1 MSDMVYSMTAYANK
15 NVSLPGGFIARWE
28 IRSTNHRYLEV
39 SFKLPP
45 LLGDLEYRLRENLRK
60 IIARGKVDCFLKLD
74 AVENNKRE
82 LNIDFNL
89 VEQLVVASQKISA
102 RFPVN
107 ADVAVFDILRMPSV
121 VCFPETDLSALEIS
135 LQESFLTA
143 LQDLT
148 ETRAREGKKLGSY
161 IEERLVKIREQLKSI
176 MNRLPEIEKATRVKF
191 YEKINDLQIETDKS
205 RFDQVVANLIQK
217 MDISEELVR
226 LTAHLIEV
234 GRVLKDEKVMGRRL
248 DFLMQELNRESNTVG
263 SKAIDTLTVQD
274 AITFK
279 VLIEEMREQIQN
291 IE

>member
-1 MSDMVYSMTAYANK
+1 MVYSMTAYASK

-45 LLGDLEYRLRENLRK
+45 LQGDLEYRLRENLRK
-60 IIARGKVDCFLKLD
+60 IITRGKVDCFLKLD

-121 VCFPETDLSALEIS
+121 VCLPETDLSGLEIS

-148 ETRAREGKKLGSY
+148 ETRAREGEKLGGY
-161 IEERLVKIREQLKSI
+161 IEERLVKMRERLKSI
-176 MNRLPEIEKATRVKF
+176 TNRLPEIEKATRIKF
-191 YEKINDLQIETDKS
+191 YEKVNDLQIETDKS

-217 MDISEELVR
+217 MDISEELDR
-226 LTAHLIEV
+226 LTAHLTEV
-234 GRVLKDEKVMGRRL
+234 ERVLKDEKVMGRRL

>member
-1 MSDMVYSMTAYANK
+1 MVYSMTAYASK
-15 NVSLPGGFIARWE
+15 NVSLPGGFIAHWE

-45 LLGDLEYRLRENLRK
+45 LQGDLEYRLRENLRK

-107 ADVAVFDILRMPSV
+107 ADIAVFDILRMPSV
-121 VCFPETDLSALEIS
+121 VCLPEADLSALEIS
-135 LQESFLTA
+135 LQASFLTA
-143 LQDLT
+143 MQDLA
-148 ETRAREGKKLGSY
+148 ETRAREGEKLGGY
-161 IEERLVKIREQLKSI
+161 IEERLVKMHERLNSI
-176 MNRLPEIEKATRVKF
+176 KGRLPEIEKITRLKF
-191 YEKINDLQIETDKS
+191 YEKVNDLQIETDKS
-205 RFDQVVANLIQK
+205 RFDQAVANLIQK
-217 MDISEELVR
+217 TDISEELDR

-234 GRVLKDEKVMGRRL
+234 ERVLKDEKVMGRRL

>member
-1 MSDMVYSMTAYANK
+1 MVYSMTAYASK
-15 NVSLPGGFIARWE
+15 NVSLPSGFIARWE

-45 LLGDLEYRLRENLRK
+45 LQGDLEYRLRENLRK
-60 IIARGKVDCFLKLD
+60 IITRGKVDCFLKLD
-74 AVENNKRE
+74 AAENNKRD

-89 VEQLVVASQKISA
+89 VEQWVVASQKISA

-121 VCFPETDLSALEIS
+121 VSLPETDLSGLETS

-148 ETRAREGKKLGSY
+148 ETRAREGEKLGGY
-161 IEERLVKIREQLKSI
+161 IEERLVKMRERLHSI
-176 MNRLPEIEKATRVKF
+176 TNRLPEIEKATRIKF
-191 YEKINDLQIETDKS
+191 YEKVNDLQIETDKS

-217 MDISEELVR
+217 MDISEELDR
-226 LTAHLIEV
+226 LAAHLTEV
-234 GRVLKDEKVMGRRL
+234 ERVLKNEKVMGRRL
-248 DFLMQELNRESNTVG
+248 DFLMQELTREANTLG
-263 SKAIDTLTVQD
+263 SKSDTLVLSQH
-274 AITFK
+274 ALQMK
-279 VLIEEMREQIQN
+279 VLIDQMREQIQN

>member
-1 MSDMVYSMTAYANK
+1 MVYSMTAYASK

-45 LLGDLEYRLRENLRK
+45 LQGDLEYRLRENLRK
-60 IIARGKVDCFLKLD
+60 IITRGKVDCFLKLD
-74 AVENNKRE
+74 SAENNKRE

-89 VEQLVVASQKISA
+89 VEQLVAASQKISA

-107 ADVAVFDILRMPSV
+107 ADIAVFDILRMPSV
-121 VCFPETDLSALEIS
+121 VCLPETDLSVLEIS
-135 LQESFLTA
+135 LQESFMTA

-148 ETRAREGKKLGSY
+148 ETRAREGEKLRGY
-161 IEERLVKIREQLKSI
+161 IEQRLVKMRQKLESI
-176 MNRLPEIEKATRVKF
+176 KNRLPEIEKAMRLKF
-191 YEKINDLQIETDKS
+191 YEKVDELQIETDKS
-205 RFDQVVANLIQK
+205 RFDQVVGNLIQK
-217 MDISEELVR
+217 MDVSEEFDR
-226 LTAHLIEV
+226 LTAHLTEV
-234 GRVLKDEKVMGRRL
+234 ERVLKDEKVMGRRL

>member
-1 MSDMVYSMTAYANK
+1 MVYSMTAYANK
-15 NVSLPGGFIARWE
+15 NVLLPGGFMARWE
-28 IRSTNHRYLEV
+28 VKSTNHRYLEI

-45 LLGDLEYRLRENLRK
+45 LYGDLEYRLRDSLRK
-60 IIARGKVDCFLKLD
+60 MIARGKVECCLKLD
-74 AVENNKRE
+74 PVENNKTD

-107 ADVAVFDILRMPSV
+107 GDISVFDILRMPSV
-121 VCFPETDLSALEIS
+121 ICLPEINLSVLELS

-148 ETRAREGKKLGSY
+148 DTRAREGKKLGGY
-161 IEERLVKIREQLKSI
+161 LEERLVKMHQRLST
-176 MNRLPEIEKATRVKF
+176 MMSRLPEIEKAMRIKF
-191 YEKINDLQIETDKS
+191 YQRLNDLQIEADKS
-205 RFDQVVANLIQK
+205 RFDQVLANLIQK
-217 MDISEELVR
+217 MDISEELDR
-226 LTAHLIEV
+226 LMAHLTEV
-234 GRVLKDEKVMGRRL
+234 DRVLKDETVMGRRL
-248 DFLMQELNRESNTVG
+248 DFLMQELNREANTLG
-263 SKAIDTLTVQD
+263 SKAVDTSTVQD

>member
-1 MSDMVYSMTAYANK
+1 MVYSMTAYASK
-15 NVSLPGGFIARWE
+15 NVSLPSGFIARWE

-45 LLGDLEYRLRENLRK
+45 LQGNLEYRLRENLRK
-60 IIARGKVDCFLKLD
+60 IITRGKVDCFLKLD
-74 AVENNKRE
+74 ALENNKRE

-89 VEQLVVASQKISA
+89 VEQWVVASQKISA

-121 VCFPETDLSALEIS
+121 VSLPETDLSGLETS

-148 ETRAREGKKLGSY
+148 ETRAREGEKLGGY
-161 IEERLVKIREQLKSI
+161 IEERLVKMRERLHSI
-176 MNRLPEIEKATRVKF
+176 TNRLPEIEKATRIKF
-191 YEKINDLQIETDKS
+191 YEKVNDLQIETDKS

-217 MDISEELVR
+217 MDISEELDR
-226 LTAHLIEV
+226 LAAHLTEV
-234 GRVLKDEKVMGRRL
+234 ERVLKNEKVMGRRL

-274 AITFK
+274 AIAFK

>member
-1 MSDMVYSMTAYANK
+1 MVYSMTAYASK

-45 LLGDLEYRLRENLRK
+45 LQGDLEYRLRENLRK
-60 IIARGKVDCFLKLD
+60 IITRGKVDCFLKLD
-74 AVENNKRE
+74 AIENNKRE

-107 ADVAVFDILRMPSV
+107 ADIAVFDILRMPSV
-121 VCFPETDLSALEIS
+121 VCLPEADLSALEIS
-135 LQESFLTA
+135 LQASFLTA
-143 LQDLT
+143 MQDLA
-148 ETRAREGKKLGSY
+148 ETRAREGEKLGGY
-161 IEERLVKIREQLKSI
+161 IEERLVKMHERLNSI
-176 MNRLPEIEKATRVKF
+176 KGRLPEIEKITRLKF
-191 YEKINDLQIETDKS
+191 YEKVNDLQIETDKS
-205 RFDQVVANLIQK
+205 RFDQAVANLIQK
-217 MDISEELVR
+217 TDISEELDR
-226 LTAHLIEV
+226 LTAHLTEV
-234 GRVLKDEKVMGRRL
+234 ERVLKDEKVMGRRL